1 MKKKA
6 IVILIIVI
14 FVAIAIGAIIV
25 KNSNKNN
32 GVQDGMQKIKM
43 SEVTRSVFYAPQYV
57 AINNGYFKDCGIEI
71 ELTTGQ
77 GADAVMTSVLSGES
91 QIGFAGP
98 EASIYVYNEGKE
110 DYTQVFA
117 QLTKRD
123 GSFLVSKEKND
134 NFNWSDLK
142 GKTVIPGRKGGV
154 PYMTLE
160 YVIKQKG
167 LNPKTDLKLDDSI
180 KFDLM
185 ASAFTS
191 GTADYV
197 TLFEPT
203 ASNIQKLGK
212 GYIVASVGKEAGEI
226 PYTEYFA
233 KKSYIQNN
241 EKMIQEFTNAIY
253 KGQKWVKEHTAKEIA
268 EAIQSFFPD
277 TDLELLTTAVQSYK
291 DIDAWNE
298 TPVLKEESFNK
309 LQDVISEAGELKQ
322 KAPYDKIVNN
332 NYAYNACK

>member
-14 FVAIAIGAIIV
+14 FVVIAVSAIIV
-25 KNSNKNN
+25 KESNKNN
-32 GVQDGMQKIKM
+32 DSQDGIQKIKM

-57 AINNGYFKDCGIEI
+57 AISNGFFEQEGLKLDI
-71 ELTTGQ
+71 TTGQ
-77 GADAVMTSVLSGES
+77 GADKVMTAILSGQS
-91 QIGFAGP
+91 DIGLCGP
-98 EASIYVYNEGKE
+98 EAAIYVYNEGKE
-110 DYTQVFA
+110 DYVEVFA
-117 QLTKRD
+117 QLTKKD
-123 GSFLVSKEKND
+123 GSFLVSKTQND
-134 NFNWSDLK
+134 NFSWQDLK

-160 YVIKQKG
+160 YVLKQNG
-167 LNPKTDLKLDDSI
+167 LNPQTDLILDDSI

-191 GTADYV
+191 GSADYV

-203 ASNIQKLGK
+203 ASNIEKLGK
-212 GYIVASVGKEAGEI
+212 GHIVASVGKEAGEI
-226 PYTEYFA
+226 PYTAYFA

-268 EAIQSFFPD
+268 DSIKSFFPD
-277 TDLELLTTAVQSYK
+277 TDIDLLTTAIQSYK

-298 TPVLKEESFNK
+298 TPVLKQESFDK
-309 LQDVISEAGELKQ
+309 LQEVMSLAGELKV

-332 NYAYNACK
+332 KYAQEATK